1 MDTAPRNNTPPR
13 ARSAPFGRDFI
24 LVVIGQII
32 SLFGN
37 AILRFALPLY
47 LLRQTGS
54 SELFGVV
61 TACSFLPMIVLS
73 LMGGVL
79 ADRINKRNIMV
90 ALDFTT
96 AALVLLFYLGLG
108 ELPTVPIMILFLMML
123 YGISGTYQPA
133 VQASIPI
140 LVASDKLMVANAII
154 NQVSTLSGLLGPV
167 IGGLLFGTWGITPI
181 LMVSAGC
188 FAVSAIMEIFI
199 HIPHQK
205 RPRTVG
211 VLAVVRDDLVES
223 FRFVREKRP
232 IFFSVVAIVAA
243 FNLVL
248 SAMMVVG
255 MPILI
260 VQVLQLSDSML
271 GYAQGIMALGGLAGG
286 LLMAVVAKKLTMRT
300 AHRLLII
307 CALSVGVIGLALLM
321 DLPVMA
327 TYAVITGMSFVA
339 MAVSTLFSVQ
349 MLTVV
354 QQQIPPALV
363 GKIMAVMIAI
373 SMCAQPVGQAIYG
386 VLFGAAAHSSWAVL
400 LGAAVVSAVIALLSK
415 NTFARLHQQMA
426 GPTAAQPRPAGR

>member
-54 SELFGVV
+54 SELFGIV

-79 ADRINKRNIMV
+79 ADRVNKRNIMV

-96 AALVLLFYLGLG
+96 AVLVLLFYLGLG

-140 LVASDKLMVANAII
+140 LVAGDKLMVANAII

-260 VQVLQLSDSML
+260 VQVLKLSDSML

-354 QQQIPPALV
+354 QQQTPPALV

-386 VLFGAAAHSSWAVL
+386 VLFGAAAHTSWAVL

-426 GPTAAQPRPAGR
+426 GPPDTQPEPTGR

>member
-1 MDTAPRNNTPPR
+1 MDTAPHNNTPPR

-79 ADRINKRNIMV
+79 ADRVNKRNIMV

-140 LVASDKLMVANAII
+140 LVAGDKLMVANAII

-199 HIPHQK
+199 HIPHQR

-354 QQQIPPALV
+354 QQQTPPALV

-386 VLFGAAAHSSWAVL
+386 VLFGAAVHSSWAVL

-426 GPTAAQPRPAGR
+426 GPPAAQPRPAGR